1 MQNDLIKIEKLYLQK
16 NYPQAERVARK
27 ILEQHPHK
35 FISYKV
41 LGSVLSVQRKI
52 AEGIEM
58 LLHADSIE
66 SYDFDVNNNL
76 SYLYL
81 QTHNIEPSINYA
93 KKAIEIDGTKSQPYL
108 NLARCKMIQRD
119 YLAAEKYA
127 LKSIELCGGKIQAAK
142 SGFNDVFD
150 TLLDSLLAQNR
161 SQECIELCIE
171 LLDEVHFFS
180 CLNTLI
186 DLDFASLKDIYIQR
200 VRDYL
205 ASSNNQSTVSN
216 FLQYKSVSH
225 FILANYHSKL
235 KERETSEEHYI
246 KGNEFAL
253 EWQRFMPM
261 ARQKRFQRTIDFFTN
276 QEEKLK
282 KLEIPKNKGENI
294 IFILGMPRSGTTL
307 TESIVATNSNVFAG
321 GELAFFE
328 HEIKKE
334 EVSRKIESQSLD
346 IDFFLNLGDK
356 YLAQTNFIKNDKE
369 YITDKMPDNY
379 RFLGYIKIALPG
391 AKFIHISRNP
401 WDNAISL
408 FKQIYLANI
417 LYSTSFFNIGL
428 EYANH
433 LCIMA
438 FWNKFFGNDVC
449 LSLKYEQL
457 VQNYEKTTDE
467 IWKFCAFKD
476 SLDLKSRAN
485 FYARTASKT
494 QVRGEVHQRSLKKT
508 EFIEKKEIFEEAL
521 NNQLDHWKRKYQ
533 IFNI

>member
-1 MQNDLIKIEKLYLQK
+1 MQNDLIKIEKLFLQQ
-16 NYPQAERVARK
+16 NYIQAERIARK
-27 ILEQHPHK
+27 LLEQHPNK
-35 FISYKV
+35 FISYKA
-41 LGSVLSVQRKI
+41 LGVALAAQKKI
-52 AEGIEM
+52 KEALET
-58 LLHADSIE
+58 LLHAQSFE
-66 SYDFDVNNNL
+66 NSDFDVNVNL
-76 SYLYL
+76 SLLYL
-81 QTHNIEPSINYA
+81 EIQNIEPSIDYG
-93 KKAIEIDGTKSQPYL
+93 KKAIQIDGNRPEPYL
-108 NLARCKMIQRD
+108 NLARCMMIQRD
-119 YLAAEKYA
+119 YITAEKYA
-127 LKSIELCGGKIQAAK
+127 LKSIELRGGKLQAAK
-142 SGFNDVFD
+142 GGFGDLFE
-150 TLLDSLLAQNR
+150 TLLDSLLAQNK
-161 SQECIELCIE
+161 SQECIDLCIE
-171 LLDEVHFFS
+171 ILDEVHLFI
-180 CLNTLI
+180 CLTTLME
-186 DLDFASLKDIYIQR
+186 LDFSNVKNLYIQR
-200 VRDYL
+200 VRDFL
-205 ASSNNQSTVSN
+205 ATSNNESNVSD
-216 FLQYKSVSH
+216 FLQLKSFCH
-225 FILANYHSKL
+225 FSLANYHSKL
-235 KERETSEEHYI
+235 KDRATSEEHYI
-246 KGNEFAL
+246 KANEFAL

-334 EVSRKIESQSLD
+334 EVSLKMESQSLD